1 MCGGEKMPV
10 EKRKTIVIGHKNPD
24 TDSICS
30 AICYANLKTSITG
43 KEYVPCRAGH
53 INEET
58 QFVLNYFGVE
68 APELV
73 SNVKTQVRDIEI
85 RETAGVDRNISLKKA
100 WNLMQDA
107 NVVTL
112 PAVNSNNV
120 LEGLITV
127 GDITKS
133 YMNVLD
139 SSILSKAKT
148 QYSNIIE
155 TLEGHLVIGDENA
168 YFDQGKVL
176 IAAAN
181 PDLMEYYIAP
191 HDLVILGNRY
201 ESQLCAIEM
210 EADCIIVCEGA
221 AVSMTIRKLAQER
234 GCTVITTP
242 YDTYTAA
249 RLINQSMPIS
259 YFMKTENLITFEDGD
274 FIDDIKDVMASK
286 RHRDFPILDM
296 DGKYRGMISRRNL
309 LGARGKQLV
318 LVDHNEKNQA
328 VDGIENAEILEIID
342 HHKLGTVETIAPVF
356 FRNQPL
362 GCTATIVYQMYNESS
377 VHMDKKIAGLL
388 CSAIISD
395 TLLFRSPTC
404 TEIDKMAAL
413 ALAGEAGID
422 INQYAREMFS
432 AGSNLKSK
440 TDDEIFYQDF
450 KRFNSGKVSFGVG
463 QISSLNA
470 DELESLKERL
480 LPYLK
485 KAHREHGVDMMFFM
499 LTNILNESTILLYE
513 GAGALSML
521 TNAFHL
527 EENTEEARD
536 SASGTVELPGVVSR
550 KKQLIPAIMIACEE

>member
-422 INQYAREMFS
+422 INQYAKEMFS

>member
-1 MCGGEKMPV
+1 MPV

-242 YDTYTAA
+242 YDTYTA

-422 INQYAREMFS
+422 INQYAKEMFS

>member
-1 MCGGEKMPV
+1 MPV

-43 KEYVPCRAGH
+43 KEYVPCRAGR

-112 PAVNSNNV
+112 PAVNANNV

-139 SSILSKAKT
+139 SSILSKART

-155 TLEGHLVIGDENA
+155 TLEGQLVIGEESA

-286 RHRDFPILDM
+286 RHRDFPILDK

-309 LGARGKQLV
+309 LGARGKQIV

-362 GCTATIVYQMYNESS
+362 GCTATIVYQMYNENS
-377 VHMDKKIAGLL
+377 VPMDKKIAGLL

-470 DELESLKERL
+470 DELDSLKERL

-485 KAHREHGVDMMFFM
+485 KAHKEHGVDMMFFM

-513 GAGALSML
+513 GTGALPML

>member
-210 EADCIIVCEGA
+210 GADCIIVCEGA

-432 AGSNLKSK
+432 AGSNLKTK

>member
-210 EADCIIVCEGA
+210 GADCIIVCEGA